1 MFSRGCPF
9 HCRQKFVPT
18 ASETRRVNLC
28 WYRLGIFRLYEGINF
43 PAILNPVRATRKIY
57 RQARAKTSE
66 STAMD
71 TNTLLIILVVIFL
84 FGGFGF
90 YGRGRWF

>member
-1 MFSRGCPF
+1 MSALSPT
-9 HCRQKFVPT
+9 KFVPT

-28 WYRLGIFRLYEGINF
+28 SHNLGIFRLYEGINF
-43 PAILNPVRATRKIY
+43 PAILNPVRQTRKIY
-57 RQARAKTSE
+57 REPRPKTSE
-66 STAMD
+66 SAAMD

>member
-1 MFSRGCPF
+1 MVSHFAAMIS
-9 HCRQKFVPT
+9 
-18 ASETRRVNLC
+18 S
-28 WYRLGIFRLYEGINF
+28 
-43 PAILNPVRATRKIY
+43 VRSACLLDIDPRDAGEY
-57 RQARAKTSE
+57 V
-66 STAMD
+66 MD

>member
-1 MFSRGCPF
+1 LGLPPSIVD
-9 HCRQKFVPT
+9 K
-18 ASETRRVNLC
+18 NLF
-28 WYRLGIFRLYEGINF
+28 RPRAPREFAGRAVGIFRIYEGINF
-43 PAILNPVRATRKIY
+43 PAIFNPLRPTRKIY
-57 RQARAKTSE
+57 RKLRPPTLE

-71 TNTLLIILVVIFL
+71 TNTLLVILVGIFL